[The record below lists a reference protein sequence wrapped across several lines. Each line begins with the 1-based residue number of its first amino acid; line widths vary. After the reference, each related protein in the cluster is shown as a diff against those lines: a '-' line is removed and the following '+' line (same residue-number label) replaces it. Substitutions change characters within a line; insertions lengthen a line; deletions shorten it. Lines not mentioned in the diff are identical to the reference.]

1 MTASIIRDIEISDI
15 LTLKQIK
22 ADYVEV
28 KRIVGGKTILI
39 NGSGGVLG
47 IELCRRLIKI
57 GCEKLIVVERY
68 ESYLNEL
75 VSDLLSD
82 NLSTCIVPILL
93 EPGSSNMLDE
103 VFSEHRPNI
112 VIQAG
117 LRKFAPLFGFNMN
130 NVEEINYSRN
140 FYLAELAA
148 KYGCKIFIMISSI
161 FAKDQSNLIEKSLRF
176 AEVSLEKF
184 FKDTGTR
191 LIIVP
196 ICDIAESRGGI
207 LSIIE
212 AQVKQR
218 KTINLPVKYN
228 RTMIISK
235 NSAAELIL
243 QYLVETK
250 EDLLE
255 GRYFSA
261 TDSPIVMFDIIQKVT
276 ALYNLKVSTENQFIG
291 RGF

>member
-1 MTASIIRDIEISDI
+1 M
-15 LTLKQIK
+15 
-22 ADYVEV
+22 
-28 KRIVGGKTILI
+28 
-39 NGSGGVLG
+39 G
-47 IELCRRLIKI
+47 IELCRRLIKF
-57 GCEKLIVVERY
+57 GCEKLIVVDRY

-75 VSDLLSD
+75 IYALFSD

-93 EPGSSNMLDE
+93 DPGSSNMLEE
-103 VFSEHRPNI
+103 VFSEHRPSI

-117 LRKFAPLFGFNMN
+117 LRKFAPIFGFKIN
-130 NVEEINYSRN
+130 NVEEINCSRN

-148 KYGCKIFIMISSI
+148 KYGCKIFVMISSI
-161 FAKDQSNLIEKSLRF
+161 FAKDQSNLIEKSLRV
-176 AEVSLEKF
+176 AEVSLDEF
-184 FKDTGTR
+184 FRNTGTR
-191 LIIVP
+191 LVIVP

-207 LSIIE
+207 VSIIE

-218 KTINLPVKYN
+218 KTINLPVAHD

-276 ALYNLKVSTENQFIG
+276 ALYNLKVSTENQLIG